1 MAQKPVAQLLLRVDD
16 TSGVAFFEFYLD
28 AIKDPFSDKFGAL
41 PTELPPQLIEGHLE
55 LRIRAWPEVP
65 RPHVV
70 GIDNDNRLRHVG
82 LQHDIA
88 KHQ

>member
-55 LRIRAWPEVP
+55 LCIRARPEVP

-70 GIDNDNRLRHVG
+70 GVDDDNRLRH
-82 LQHDIA
+82 LRFQHNIS
-88 KHQ
+88 KYQ